1 MLDDDRPIVKT
12 TEEARGGREL
22 NVMRYVLAISLVAA
36 IIIVGGIALY
46 FRFAT

>member
-22 NVMRYVLAISLVAA
+22 HVMRYVLVISLVAA

-46 FRFAT
+46 FQFAT